1 MSLACADGDVCDFSG
16 ERGAERQV
24 QRRNES
30 AKRGQVIGK
39 KQSQKSGFE
48 PRSAD
53 PEANSLAVAAIH
65 TYIHH
70 TYERAVIAGCYARKA
85 FAKCARLEQSS

>member
-1 MSLACADGDVCDFSG
+1 MVFDSSSVYSRIQRTNSFWREKIKVKS
-16 ERGAERQV
+16 RGLH
-24 QRRNES
+24 
-30 AKRGQVIGK
+30 
-39 KQSQKSGFE
+39 